1 MATHVALETL
11 APSGAIANYRA
22 SGHSDVGHH
31 DINAV
36 PFGVSLS
43 AYVPLNCDT

>member
-1 MATHVALETL
+1 MPSHVALETL

-36 PFGVSLS
+36 PFGASVLS
-43 AYVPLNCDT
+43 CVTLHCDT